1 MFKYLNIN
9 YIIIAFIIS
18 LLLTL
23 NIYFIWAQ
31 GNNKWPFHK
40 SEQDSKNRM
49 LKNRYLRDINA
60 SADSSSSMSFGV
72 VVVFILFFVCIIVL
86 MYFATK
92 ASIARY
98 QFAGEAMKHGN
109 NAVAAAALAPEI
121 GQGVGAVLGDV
132 FHPNYNYNQN
142 F

>member
-1 MFKYLNIN
+1 MFKYLN
-9 YIIIAFIIS
+9 YIIIAVLIS

-31 GNNKWPFHK
+31 NNNKWPFHK
-40 SEQDSKNRM
+40 DDKGDKNRFM
-49 LKNRYLRDINA
+49 KNKYLRDI
-60 SADSSSSMSFGV
+60 SSGDSSGSMSFGV
-72 VVVFILFFVCIIVL
+72 IIVL

-132 FHPNYNYNQN
+132 FNPNYKYQN
-142 F
+142 FN

>member
-1 MFKYLNIN
+1 MFKYLN
-9 YIIIAFIIS
+9 YIIIAVLIS

-31 GNNKWPFHK
+31 NNNKWPFHK
-40 SEQDSKNRM
+40 SDNPKDRF
-49 LKNRYLRDINA
+49 LKNRYLRDM
-60 SADSSSSMSFGV
+60 SYSDSSGSMSFGV
-72 VVVFILFFVCIIVL
+72 IMVFILFFICIIVL

-98 QFAGEAMKHGN
+98 QFAGEAIKHGN

-121 GQGVGAVLGDV
+121 GQGVGAVLGDI
-132 FHPNYNYNQN
+132 FHPNYQNQN

>member
-1 MFKYLNIN
+1 MFKYLN
-9 YIIIAFIIS
+9 YIIIAVLIS

-31 GNNKWPFHK
+31 NNNKWPFHK
-40 SEQDSKNRM
+40 DDKGDKNRFM
-49 LKNRYLRDINA
+49 KNKYLRDI
-60 SADSSSSMSFGV
+60 SSGDSSGSMSFGV
-72 VVVFILFFVCIIVL
+72 IMVFILFFICIIVL

-132 FHPNYNYNQN
+132 FNPNYKYQN
-142 F
+142 FN

>member
-1 MFKYLNIN
+1 MFKYLNYN
-9 YIIIAFIIS
+9 YIIIAVLIS

-31 GNNKWPFHK
+31 NNNKWPFHK
-40 SEQDSKNRM
+40 ADKPDSSKLN
-49 LKNRYLRDINA
+49 KNRYLRDI
-60 SADSSSSMSFGV
+60 SSNSSGSMSFGV
-72 VVVFILFFVCIIVL
+72 IMVFILFFVCIIVL

-98 QFAGEAMKHGN
+98 QFAGEAIKHGN
-109 NAVAAAALAPEI
+109 NTVAAAALAPEI
-121 GQGVGAVLGDV
+121 GEGVGAALGGI